1 MSKSNVKSKKTNFT
15 KENQFNP
22 MMQNQF
28 NPMMQNQFNPMI
40 QNPMIYNQFNPM
52 MQMQMQNPMQNPM
65 IYNQYNPMMQ
75 MQMQNPMMQMQM
87 PNSMMM
93 QMPNPMMMQMPNPM
107 MMQMPNPMIQ
117 KQKYINPK
125 DIQIDDFDRNLDD
138 DLDDDTESSET
149 LDNSE
154 IEFVSKPISKP
165 KKYEIK
171 KNELIN
177 SKKRKI
183 ISEENIFE
191 NLEVINDKPINDENN
206 LANLF
211 DNVLDNRNMNKKHKK
226 DKDVSFLPYKDG
238 RNVINNINPIDDAN
252 FNNDSHPDEKY
263 YVQFLDGHNET
274 IQAKNINI
282 SALKTQKI
290 TFENNQKLN
299 NKLKNI
305 IGLPD
310 VANTIIYV
318 RCSKENDTS
327 IETQTKACCD
337 YALQHNMKLLPYGY
351 LEDNGIS
358 ARNGNNFKSGELSFW
373 FKHIPNNTHII
384 IYSPDRWCRHTTK
397 GLQALDDLTLKNIT
411 IHFVNNK
418 IKYNRT
424 ISSANKAM
432 IQTELMTAE
441 KLSNDTSEKIKGTL
455 DRLKA
460 EGHEIGKAAYGYKN
474 AVVNGIRKK
483 LVNTEEKNTIQKIKD
498 MYLDINNNYNKYAN
512 EIQSKSKINMI
523 KFIIRWCNRNGTK
536 NRNGLSFTESQI
548 RNIIKL

>member
-15 KENQFNP
+15 KE
-22 MMQNQF
+22 NQF